1 MKCHIYIII
10 EVFPVISFIY
20 FVIWWVLYLSS
31 DFWLSIDSLSWNIF
45 LKTSLSWNM
54 ILFHSLSHPFY
65 LHSLSMIDIYVLIS
79 LFFYRKN
86 ITHDYMIKF
95 LLSLW
100 SIFLF
105 IFFDV
110 QINLFAVNTNV
121 HVLELGIKMHEK
133 VLLQQ
138 GVYFYAP
145 I

>member
-20 FVIWWVLYLSS
+20 FVIWWVLYLSF
-31 DFWLSIDSLSWNIF
+31 DFWLSIDSLSWNKI
-45 LKTSLSWNM
+45 K
-54 ILFHSLSHPFY
+54 FHSLSHPFY
-65 LHSLSMIDIYVLIS
+65 LHSLSMIDSYVLLS
-79 LFFYRKN
+79 LFFYCKK

-138 GVYFYAP
+138 GVYFYTP